1 MNYIKQLEQERTELQ
16 DKIVVMRERMAELR
30 AYLLS
35 DKFAA
40 IQFDMSRGDLIAT
53 SDVMNWLR
61 RIEFTDLP

>member
-1 MNYIKQLEQERTELQ
+1 MKYIKQLEQERT
-16 DKIVVMRERMAELR
+16 IMIMRERMAEFR

-40 IQFDMSRGDLIAT
+40 IQSDMGRGDLIST